1 MKNVRR
7 LTAAGVVGAALMVTM
22 LAGPAS
28 ANEADTGWGIAATA
42 TEPPPVTI
50 PDPGAIPV
58 VP

>member
-7 LTAAGVVGAALMVTM
+7 LAAAGVVGAALMVTM

-28 ANEADTGWGIAATA
+28 AEDTGWGIAATG

-50 PDPGAIPV
+50 QDPGAIQV

>member
-28 ANEADTGWGIAATA
+28 AADADTGWGIAATG
-42 TEPPPVTI
+42 TEPVAIQDPGTI
-50 PDPGAIPV
+50 PILP
-58 VP
+58 